1 MQTDIAIKVSLGKIR
16 DVFETIDDCLHVEH
30 LSVADPNISLAKLT
44 RENGNRAITT
54 SLGSGVGTFVIAAR
68 DSELR
73 LEQKGRA
80 LFQGLMIEDSI
91 TFVEG
96 PDPIAVELQ
105 SDACLYVLTFLRE
118 PHQGA
123 CSVVG
128 GRFNIRDIRLA
139 ELIGELSESSPA
151 RRGELSRDF
160 SHLAFEHYRS
170 LPRVHPLSTW
180 RLSRVRRYAESR
192 LDQRISLEELA
203 DVAGFSRAH
212 FAATFKAATSMSAHE
227 FLLRMRIQ
235 AAARLLICT
244 DLALV
249 EIALQTGF
257 QNQPHFTTVFKKITA
272 VTPRKWRDSRR
283 SAAMVRSLERVVD
296 GTAVIEHLPEQPEG
310 FLSHDL
316 Y

>member
-1 MQTDIAIKVSLGKIR
+1 MQTDIAIKVSLGRTR
-16 DVFETIDDCLHVEH
+16 DVFETVDDCLHVEH
-30 LSVADPNISLAKLT
+30 FSVADPNISLAKLT

-54 SLGSGVGTFVIAAR
+54 SLGSGVGTFVVAAQ

-73 LEQKGRA
+73 IEQKGRV
-80 LFQGLMIEDSI
+80 LFQGVMIEDSV

-96 PDPIAVELQ
+96 SDPIAVELQ

-118 PHQGA
+118 PYRGP

-139 ELIGELSESSPA
+139 ELMGEISESSPA
-151 RRGELSRDF
+151 RRCEITKDF
-160 SHLAFEHYRS
+160 HRLAFERYRS
-170 LPRVHPLSTW
+170 LPRVHPLSAW
-180 RLSRVRRYAESR
+180 RLGKVRRYAESR
-192 LDQRISLEELA
+192 LDRRMSLEELA

-235 AAARLLICT
+235 AAARLLTCT

-257 QNQPHFTTVFKKITA
+257 QNQPHFTTVFKRITA
-272 VTPRKWRDSRR
+272 VTPRRWRDARR
-283 SAAMVRSLERVVD
+283 SSPAGHGLDRTVERPLL
-296 GTAVIEHLPEQPEG
+296 IEHLPGETEE
-310 FLSHDL
+310 FLPHDL
-316 Y
+316 H

>member
-1 MQTDIAIKVSLGKIR
+1 MQTDIAIKVSLGGMR
-16 DVFETIDDCLHVEH
+16 RVFEAVDDCLHVEH
-30 LSVADPNISLAKLT
+30 YSVADPNVSLAKLT

-54 SLGSGVGTFVIAAR
+54 SLGSGVGTFVVAAR

-73 LEQKGRA
+73 LEQKGRV
-80 LFQGLMIEDSI
+80 LFQGLMVEDSL

-118 PHQGA
+118 PFRGP

-128 GRFNIRDIRLA
+128 GRFNIRDVRLRD
-139 ELIGELSESSPA
+139 LIGEICESSPA
-151 RRGELSRDF
+151 RRGELTKDF
-160 SHLAFEHYRS
+160 SRLAFEHYRS
-170 LPRVHPLSTW
+170 LPRVHPLSAW

-192 LDQRISLEELA
+192 LDRRMSLEELA

-235 AAARLLICT
+235 AAARLLIGT

-257 QNQPHFTTVFKKITA
+257 QNQPHFTTVFKRITA
-272 VTPRKWRDSRR
+272 VTPRKWRKSRR
-283 SAAMVRSLERVVD
+283 SAVMAQSREQMADGVV
-296 GTAVIEHLPEQPEG
+296 VIEHLPGQPEG
-310 FLSHDL
+310 FLPHAL
-316 Y
+316 H

>member
-1 MQTDIAIKVSLGKIR
+1 MQTDIAIKVSLGGIC
-16 DVFETIDDCLHVEH
+16 DVFNTIDDCLHIEH
-30 LSVADPNISLAKLT
+30 FSVADPNISLAKLT

-54 SLGSGVGTFVIAAR
+54 SLGSGVGTFIVAAR

-73 LEQKGRA
+73 LEQKGCV
-80 LFQGLMIEDSI
+80 LFQGLMAEDSVA
-91 TFVEG
+91 FVEG

-105 SDACLYVLTFLRE
+105 SDACLYVLTYLRE
-118 PHQGA
+118 PYRGT

-139 ELIGELSESSPA
+139 ELIGEISESSPT
-151 RRGELSRDF
+151 RRCEVTRDF
-160 SHLAFEHYRS
+160 SRLAFERYRS
-170 LPRVHPLSTW
+170 LPRVHPLSAW

-192 LDQRISLEELA
+192 LDQRMSLEELA

-235 AAARLLICT
+235 AAGRLLICT
-244 DLALV
+244 NLALV

-257 QNQPHFTTVFKKITA
+257 QNQPHFTTVFKRITA
-272 VTPRKWRDSRR
+272 MTPGKWRECRKSVAVA
-283 SAAMVRSLERVVD
+283 SSLEHVAAA
-296 GTAVIEHLPEQPEG
+296 GAVIEHMPAKPEG
-310 FLSHDL
+310 VLPHDL
-316 Y
+316 H

>member
-1 MQTDIAIKVSLGKIR
+1 MQTDTAIKVSLGRIR

-30 LSVADPNISLAKLT
+30 YSVADPNISLAKLT

-54 SLGSGVGTFVIAAR
+54 SLGSGAGTFVVAAR

-73 LEQKGRA
+73 LEQKGRV
-80 LFQGLMIEDSI
+80 LFQGLMIEDSV

-105 SDACLYVLTFLRE
+105 SEACLYVLTFLRE
-118 PHQGA
+118 PYRGP

-139 ELIGELSESSPA
+139 ELIGEISESSPA
-151 RRGELSRDF
+151 RRCEITRDF
-160 SHLAFEHYRS
+160 SKLAFEHYRS
-170 LPRVHPLSTW
+170 LPRVHPLSAW

-192 LDQRISLEELA
+192 LDRRMSLEELA

-235 AAARLLICT
+235 AAARMLITT
-244 DLALV
+244 DVALV

-272 VTPRKWRDSRR
+272 VTPRKWRDARR
-283 SAAMVRSLERVVD
+283 SAAMARSLEHAVD
-296 GTAVIEHLPEQPEG
+296 GPLVIEHLPREPEG
-310 FLSHDL
+310 FLPHDL
-316 Y
+316 H

>member
-1 MQTDIAIKVSLGKIR
+1 MQTDIAIKVSLGRVR
-16 DVFETIDDCLHVEH
+16 DVFETIADCLRVEH
-30 LSVADPNISLAKLT
+30 FSVTDANISLAKLT

-54 SLGSGVGTFVIAAR
+54 SIGCGVGTFVVAAR

-73 LEQKGRA
+73 LEQKGRV
-80 LFQGLMIEDSI
+80 LFHGLMVEDSL

-96 PDPIAVELQ
+96 PDPIAVEIQ
-105 SDACLYVLTFLRE
+105 SDACLYVLTFLGE
-118 PHQGA
+118 PYRGP

-139 ELIGELSESSPA
+139 ELIGEISESSPA
-151 RRGELSRDF
+151 RRTELTRDF
-160 SHLAFEHYRS
+160 SRMAFERYRS
-170 LPRVHPLSTW
+170 LPRVHPLSSW

-192 LDQRISLEELA
+192 LDQRLSLEELA

-227 FLLRMRIQ
+227 YLLRMRIQ
-235 AAARLLICT
+235 AAASLLVCT

-257 QNQPHFTTVFKKITA
+257 QNQPHFTTVFKRITA
-272 VTPRKWRDSRR
+272 ITPRKWRESRR
-283 SAAMVRSLERVVD
+283 SAAMASEQVVD
-296 GTAVIEHLPEQPEG
+296 AGAIIKYLPGEPEG
-310 FLSHDL
+310 FLPHDL
-316 Y
+316 H

>member
-1 MQTDIAIKVSLGKIR
+1 MQTDIAIKVSLGTIR

-30 LSVADPNISLAKLT
+30 FSVADPNISLAKLT

-54 SLGSGVGTFVIAAR
+54 SLGSGVGTFVVAAR
-68 DSELR
+68 NSELR
-73 LEQKGRA
+73 LEQKGRI
-80 LFQGLMIEDSI
+80 LFQGLMIEDSV

-105 SDACLYVLTFLRE
+105 SDACLYVLTFLKE
-118 PHQGA
+118 PDRGP
-123 CSVVG
+123 CPVVG
-128 GRFNIRDIRLA
+128 GRFSIRDVRLA
-139 ELIGELSESSPA
+139 ELIGEISESSPV
-151 RRGELSRDF
+151 RRCELTRDF
-160 SHLAFEHYRS
+160 SRLAFEYYRS
-170 LPRVHPLSTW
+170 LPRVHPLSAW
-180 RLSRVRRYAESR
+180 RLGRVRRYAETR
-192 LDQRISLEELA
+192 LDQRMSLGELA

-257 QNQPHFTTVFKKITA
+257 QNQPHFTTVFKKITSL
-272 VTPRKWRDSRR
+272 TPRKWRESRR
-283 SAAMVRSLERVVD
+283 SPVMAHDLSKKAGAV
-296 GTAVIEHLPEQPEG
+296 VIEHLPQDPER
-310 FLSHDL
+310 DL
-316 Y
+316 PQELH

>member
-1 MQTDIAIKVSLGKIR
+1 MQTDIAIKVSLDQITN
-16 DVFETIDDCLHVEH
+16 VFETVDDCLHVEH
-30 LSVADPNISLAKLT
+30 YSVADPNISLAKLT

-54 SLGSGVGTFVIAAR
+54 SLGSGVGTFVVAAR

-73 LEQKGRA
+73 LVQKGRV
-80 LFQGLMIEDSI
+80 LFQGVMIEDSV

-96 PDPIAVELQ
+96 PDPMALELQ
-105 SDACLYVLTFLRE
+105 SNACLYVLTFLRE
-118 PHQGA
+118 PYRG
-123 CSVVG
+123 VVG
-128 GRFNIRDIRLA
+128 GRFSIRDMRLA
-139 ELIGELSESSPA
+139 ELIGEISESSPA
-151 RRGELSRDF
+151 RRCELSRDF
-160 SHLAFEHYRS
+160 SRLAFERYRS
-170 LPRVHPLSTW
+170 LPRVHPLSAW
-180 RLSRVRRYAESR
+180 RLNRVRRFAESR
-192 LDQRISLEELA
+192 LDQRMSLDELA

-235 AAARLLICT
+235 AAAKLLMGT

-272 VTPRKWRDSRR
+272 ITPRKWRETRR
-283 SAAMVRSLERVVD
+283 SAEIPSKLEHVVD
-296 GTAVIEHLPEQPEG
+296 AGAVVEHLPPESAG

-316 Y
+316 H

>member
-1 MQTDIAIKVSLGKIR
+1 MQTDIAIKVSLGRIR

-30 LSVADPNISLAKLT
+30 FSVADPNISLAKLT

-54 SLGSGVGTFVIAAR
+54 SLGSGVGTFVVATR

-73 LEQKGRA
+73 VEQKGRV
-80 LFQGLMIEDSI
+80 LFQGLMIEDSV

-118 PHQGA
+118 PYRGA

-139 ELIGELSESSPA
+139 ELIGEISESSPA
-151 RRGELSRDF
+151 RRCELTRDF
-160 SHLAFEHYRS
+160 SRLAFEHYRS
-170 LPRVHPLSTW
+170 LPRVHPLSAW
-180 RLSRVRRYAESR
+180 RLGRVRRYAESH
-192 LDQRISLEELA
+192 LDQRMSLEELA

-272 VTPRKWRDSRR
+272 LTPRKWRESRR
-283 SAAMVRSLERVVD
+283 SVAMGHNLANEAA
-296 GTAVIEHLPEQPEG
+296 AIVIEHLPHEPRDVPPQE
-310 FLSHDL
+310 LH
-316 Y
+316 

>member
-1 MQTDIAIKVSLGKIR
+1 MQTDIAIKVNLGRIR
-16 DVFETIDDCLHVEH
+16 DVLENIGDCLHVEH
-30 LSVADPNISLAKLT
+30 YSVADPNISLAKLT

-54 SLGSGVGTFVIAAR
+54 SLGSGVWTFVVAAR

-73 LEQKGRA
+73 LEQKGRV
-80 LFQGLMIEDSI
+80 LFQGLMVEDSV

-96 PDPIAVELQ
+96 ADPIAVELQ

-118 PHQGA
+118 PYRGP
-123 CSVVG
+123 CTVVG

-139 ELIGELSESSPA
+139 ELIGEISESSPA
-151 RRGELSRDF
+151 RRSELTRDF
-160 SHLAFEHYRS
+160 SQLAFEHYRS
-170 LPRVHPLSTW
+170 LPRVHPLSAW
-180 RLSRVRRYAESR
+180 RLSRVRRYAEAR
-192 LDQRISLEELA
+192 LDQRMSLEELA

-227 FLLRMRIQ
+227 FLLRIRIQ
-235 AAARLLICT
+235 AAARLLTCT

-283 SAAMVRSLERVVD
+283 STAMAHSLNQVVD
-296 GTAVIEHLPEQPEG
+296 GAIVIEHLPGKPER
-310 FLSHDL
+310 FIPHDL
-316 Y
+316 H

>member
-1 MQTDIAIKVSLGKIR
+1 MQTDIAIKVSLGSIR

-30 LSVADPNISLAKLT
+30 FSAADPNISLAKLT
-44 RENGNRAITT
+44 RGNGNRAITT
-54 SLGSGVGTFVIAAR
+54 SLGSGVGTFVVAAR

-73 LEQKGRA
+73 LEQKGRV
-80 LFQGLMIEDSI
+80 LFQGLMIEDSV

-118 PHQGA
+118 PYWRP

-139 ELIGELSESSPA
+139 ELVGEISESSPA
-151 RRGELSRDF
+151 RRSELTRDF
-160 SHLAFEHYRS
+160 SRMAFERYRS
-170 LPRVHPLSTW
+170 LPRVHPLSAW
-180 RLSRVRRYAESR
+180 RLGRVRRYAESR
-192 LDQRISLEELA
+192 LDQRMSLEELA

-257 QNQPHFTTVFKKITA
+257 QNQPHFTTVFKRITA
-272 VTPRKWRDSRR
+272 ITPRKWRESRR
-283 SAAMVRSLERVVD
+283 SAAMVSSLEHVVD
-296 GTAVIEHLPEQPEG
+296 AAAVIEHLPGEPEG
-310 FLSHDL
+310 YLPHDL
-316 Y
+316 H

>member
-1 MQTDIAIKVSLGKIR
+1 MQTDIAIKVSLSSTR
-16 DVFETIDDCLHVEH
+16 DVFEAIDDCLNVEH
-30 LSVADPNISLAKLT
+30 FSVADPNISLAKLT
-44 RENGNRAITT
+44 RKNGNRSITT
-54 SLGSGVGTFVIAAR
+54 SLGSGAGTFVVAAC

-73 LEQKGRA
+73 LEQKGRV
-80 LFQGLMIEDSI
+80 LFHGLMIEDSV

-118 PHQGA
+118 AYRGP

-128 GRFNIRDIRLA
+128 GRFSIRDMRLA
-139 ELIGELSESSPA
+139 ELIGEISESSPA
-151 RRGELSRDF
+151 RRCELTRDF
-160 SHLAFEHYRS
+160 SRLAFERYQS
-170 LPRVHPLSTW
+170 MPRVHPLSAW

-192 LDQRISLEELA
+192 LDRPMSLEELA
-203 DVAGFSRAH
+203 EVAGFSRAH

-257 QNQPHFTTVFKKITA
+257 QNQPHFTTVFRRITA
-272 VTPRKWRDSRR
+272 VTPRKWRHARR
-283 SAAMVRSLERVVD
+283 SPAATRSPRHPIDRTV
-296 GTAVIEHLPEQPEG
+296 VIEHLQGESEG
-310 FLSHDL
+310 CLLQDIH
-316 Y
+316 

>member
-1 MQTDIAIKVSLGKIR
+1 MV
-16 DVFETIDDCLHVEH
+16 
-30 LSVADPNISLAKLT
+30 
-44 RENGNRAITT
+44 
-54 SLGSGVGTFVIAAR
+54 
-68 DSELR
+68 
-73 LEQKGRA
+73 
-80 LFQGLMIEDSI
+80 EDSL

-118 PHQGA
+118 PFRGP

-128 GRFNIRDIRLA
+128 GRFNIRDVRLRD
-139 ELIGELSESSPA
+139 LIGEICESSPA
-151 RRGELSRDF
+151 RRGELTKDF
-160 SHLAFEHYRS
+160 SRLAFEHYRS
-170 LPRVHPLSTW
+170 LPRVHPLSAW

-192 LDQRISLEELA
+192 LDRRMSLEELA

-235 AAARLLICT
+235 AAARLLIGT

-257 QNQPHFTTVFKKITA
+257 QNQPHFTTVFKRITA
-272 VTPRKWRDSRR
+272 VTPRKWRKSRR
-283 SAAMVRSLERVVD
+283 SAVMAQSREQMADGVV
-296 GTAVIEHLPEQPEG
+296 VIEHLPGQPKG
-310 FLSHDL
+310 FLPHAL
-316 Y
+316 H

>member
-1 MQTDIAIKVSLGKIR
+1 V
-16 DVFETIDDCLHVEH
+16 V
-30 LSVADPNISLAKLT
+30 
-44 RENGNRAITT
+44 
-54 SLGSGVGTFVIAAR
+54 AAR

-73 LEQKGRA
+73 LEQKGRV
-80 LFQGLMIEDSI
+80 LFQGLMIEDSV
-91 TFVEG
+91 TFVES

-118 PHQGA
+118 PYRGP
-123 CSVVG
+123 CPVVG

-139 ELIGELSESSPA
+139 ELIGEISESSPA
-151 RRGELSRDF
+151 RRSELTRDF
-160 SHLAFEHYRS
+160 SQLAFEHYRS
-170 LPRVHPLSTW
+170 LPRVHPLSAW
-180 RLSRVRRYAESR
+180 RLGRVKRYAESR
-192 LDQRISLEELA
+192 LDQRMSLEELA

-283 SAAMVRSLERVVD
+283 TAAVASSLKNVLHAA
-296 GTAVIEHLPEQPEG
+296 AVTEPLPANSEG
-310 FLSHDL
+310 FVPRDL
-316 Y
+316 H

>member
-1 MQTDIAIKVSLGKIR
+1 MQTDIAIKVSLGRIR
-16 DVFETIDDCLHVEH
+16 DVFATIDDSLHVEH
-30 LSVADPNISLAKLT
+30 YSVADPNIYLAKLT
-44 RENGNRAITT
+44 LENGNRAITT
-54 SLGSGVGTFVIAAR
+54 SLGSGVGTFVVAAL
-68 DSELR
+68 DSELH
-73 LEQKGRA
+73 LEQKGRV
-80 LFQGLMIEDSI
+80 LFQGLMVEDSV

-118 PHQGA
+118 PYRA
-123 CSVVG
+123 PCSVVG

-139 ELIGELSESSPA
+139 ELIGEISESSPA
-151 RRGELSRDF
+151 RRSEITRDF
-160 SHLAFEHYRS
+160 SRLAFEHYKC
-170 LPRVHPLSTW
+170 LPRVHPLSAW

-192 LDQRISLEELA
+192 LDQRMSLEELA
-203 DVAGFSRAH
+203 GVAGFSRAH

-235 AAARLLICT
+235 VAARLLICT

-257 QNQPHFTTVFKKITA
+257 QNQPHFSTVFKRITA

-283 SAAMVRSLERVVD
+283 SVAMAHSPEQVVE
-296 GTAVIEHLPEQPEG
+296 GAIVIEHLPGEPEG
-310 FLSHDL
+310 FLPHDL
-316 Y
+316 H